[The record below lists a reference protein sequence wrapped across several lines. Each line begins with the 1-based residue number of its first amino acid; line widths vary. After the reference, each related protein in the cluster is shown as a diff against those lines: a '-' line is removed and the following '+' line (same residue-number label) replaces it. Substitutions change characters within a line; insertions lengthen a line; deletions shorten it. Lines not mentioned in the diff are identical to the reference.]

1 MYGLFSQQ
9 FVKTLRNLDAIIEK
23 GVHYAEARK
32 FPLDNIVTQRIAPDM
47 LPFTKQI
54 QIACDIAKGAA
65 AQLSGTPVPKFEDNE
80 KTIAELRERIAKTI
94 RFIESIK
101 LEDYSKTTAKSVVK
115 MNKPGQGM
123 HAEEF
128 LVQRALPNFF
138 FHVSMTYALL
148 RQGGV
153 DIGKQD
159 YLGKQNTF
167 DL

>member
-1 MYGLFSQQ
+1 MYALFAQQ
-9 FVKTLRNLDAIIEK
+9 FVKSLRNLDTILGKA
-23 GVHYAEARK
+23 VHYAEARK
-32 FPLDNIVTQRIAPDM
+32 FPLDNIVTQRLAPDM

-94 RFIESIK
+94 GFIEGIK
-101 LEDYSKTTAKSVVK
+101 LEEYSKTNAKSPVK
-115 MNKPGQGM
+115 MNQPGKGM

-128 LVQRALPNFF
+128 LVQRALPNFY
-138 FHVSMTYALL
+138 FHVAMTYALL

-159 YLGKQNTF
+159 YLGTQNTF